1 MENLTA
7 DLLSFLDESPCNFL
21 AVKNIT
27 DRLQLAGFSEL
38 DPASTWRLSPG
49 DRRYVVKNS
58 SAVFAFI
65 VGSDASAGFRIIS
78 AHSDSPG
85 FRIKPNA
92 EIVNEGGVVTLNTEV
107 YGGPILYTWFDR
119 PLSIS
124 GRVILRGEDP
134 LHPVTRL
141 INFYRP
147 LLTIPHLAIHYNR
160 SVNDG
165 NPLSKQ
171 RDMLPVLGRV
181 ADKEEGKGLLTRMV
195 AAELGV
201 PPEEILDFDL
211 TLYDTTPACTFGLN
225 DEFISSGRIDDLE
238 MAHAALSALTASA
251 VDAPLTPMTR
261 VMAIFDNEETGS
273 GTKQGAA
280 SPVLRNVL
288 ERICGSREDFFRA
301 VSSSF
306 MISADNGHALHP
318 NYPSR
323 QDPTN
328 HPIPGD
334 GPVVKINANC
344 KYMTD
349 ARSAAVYRSVCS
361 QAGVPCQVFVNHSD
375 TPGGSTLGNI
385 LTSQIELEGVDM
397 GAPQWAMHS
406 CRETAAVADHLSAIA
421 SFRSFLSL

>member
-280 SPVLRNVL
+280 SPVLRNIL

-301 VSSSF
+301 VASSL